1 MVDVRTAPDGQVA
14 AQADMPDTAIRLAG
28 HAVHDIELTAEE
40 YVPAAQL
47 LQIALLKSMNFPAAQ
62 VVHLAAS

>member
-1 MVDVRTAPDGQVA
+1 MVDVGTAPDGQVA
-14 AQADMPDTAIRLAG
+14 AQADMPGAAIRPAG
-28 HAVHDIELTAEE
+28 QAVHDIELTAEE

-47 LQIALLKSMNFPAAQ
+47 LHIALLKSINFPAAQ